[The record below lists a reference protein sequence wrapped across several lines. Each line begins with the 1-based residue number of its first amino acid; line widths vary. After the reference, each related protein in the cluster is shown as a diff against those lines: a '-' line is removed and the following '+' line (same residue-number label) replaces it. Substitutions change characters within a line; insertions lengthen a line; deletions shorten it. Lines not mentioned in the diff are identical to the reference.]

1 MNKMGIVKERFVGVV
16 HVQNTSSLSLKAGI
30 DSLLAEHSLSLSKVR
45 SQGYDGASNMQG
57 KFNGLKTLILNEN
70 KCAYSIHCFSHQ
82 LQLTLVAL
90 ARENIYVGDLFDE
103 IGKLLNV
110 VGSSCKRHDLLREKQ
125 AEKLREALNND
136 EIETGRGL
144 NQQLAPIRAGDTRWG
159 SHYKS
164 LVNVSRM
171 FDSIMDVLEII
182 ELEGET
188 PPQLYGM
195 MPLHE

>member
-1 MNKMGIVKERFVGVV
+1 M
-16 HVQNTSSLSLKAGI
+16 
-30 DSLLAEHSLSLSKVR
+30 
-45 SQGYDGASNMQG
+45 
-57 KFNGLKTLILNEN
+57 
-70 KCAYSIHCFSHQ
+70 
-82 LQLTLVAL
+82 
-90 ARENIYVGDLFDE
+90 
-103 IGKLLNV
+103 

-125 AEKLREALNND
+125 AEKLKEALNND

-188 PPQLYGM
+188 STIRNDATSRIAYLSSCLLYTS
-195 MPLHE
+195 PSPRD